1 MMDDLSLVWELVQ
14 AGDVFGL
21 IREFPYAFYVITF
34 IWTFLEGETFVIF
47 AGVAA
52 HQGVLRLDLLI
63 ACAWIGSFCGDQTY
77 FFIGRRYG
85 KRVLKRFPK
94 MAPSVD
100 KALVW
105 LGKSSTWFIL
115 TFRFIYGVRN
125 GASFAM
131 GMSPLPWSRFVWLN
145 FIAAG
150 IWATSFA
157 TAGWFLGQL
166 LGDMLGFYAKFFLL
180 GMLGIFVLVIIGVR
194 VRSWIQKRKEK
205 QLENA

>member
-1 MMDDLSLVWELVQ
+1 MDDLYRVWELIR
-14 AGDVFGL
+14 AGEVFLL
-21 IREFPYAFYVITF
+21 IREYRDAFYVITF

-52 HQGVLRLDLLI
+52 HQGVLNIYFLI
-63 ACAWIGSFCGDQTY
+63 GLAWIGSFCGDQTY

-85 KRVLKRFPK
+85 KQVLKRFPS
-94 MAPSVD
+94 MEPSVN

-157 TAGWFLGQL
+157 MAGYILGQV
-166 LGDMLGFYAKFFLL
+166 LGDMLGVYAKYFLL
-180 GMLGIFVLVIIGVR
+180 SMLGLFVSIVIIAR
-194 VRSWIQKRKEK
+194 ARSWWIKRSEAK
-205 QLENA
+205 QV

>member
-1 MMDDLSLVWELVQ
+1 MDDFYRVWELIR
-14 AGDVFGL
+14 AGEVFLL
-21 IREFPYAFYVITF
+21 ISEYRDAFYVITF

-52 HQGVLRLDLLI
+52 HQGVLNIYLLI
-63 ACAWIGSFCGDQTY
+63 ALAWIGSFCGDQTY

-85 KRVLKRFPK
+85 KQVLKRFPR
-94 MAPSVD
+94 MEPSVN

-157 TAGWFLGQL
+157 MAGYVLGQL
-166 LGDMLGFYAKFFLL
+166 LGDMLGVYAKYFLL
-180 GMLGIFVLVIIGVR
+180 SMLGMFVTIVIVAR
-194 VRSWIQKRKEK
+194 VRSWWMKRNEVP
-205 QLENA
+205 QS

>member
-1 MMDDLSLVWELVQ
+1 MDDLSRVWELVQ
-14 AGDVFGL
+14 AGDVFGM
-21 IREFPYAFYVITF
+21 IREYRDAFYVITF

-63 ACAWIGSFCGDQTY
+63 ALAWLGSFCGDQTY
-77 FFIGRRYG
+77 FYIGRRYG
-85 KRVLKRFPK
+85 KRVLKRFPR

-150 IWATSFA
+150 IWATTFA
-157 TAGWFLGQL
+157 TSGYLLGQL
-166 LGDMLGFYAKFFLL
+166 LGDMIGVYAKYFLL
-180 GMLGIFVLVIIGVR
+180 GMLGIFISLVIFAR
-194 VRSWIQKRKEK
+194 VRSWWLKRKEPPEA
-205 QLENA
+205 QPL